1 MPNDAGSGIAAG
13 LRRLWSGIAL
23 ATGTL
28 VRRIGREAAGLDP
41 QHRRDGLGL
50 LLIAMAAVVAAP
62 IWFGTSG
69 WFATGVAN
77 IVNAANGMFDV
88 FVPVLLVI
96 MAVRVMRHPDEGPDN
111 GRIFIGG
118 TLVWWMALV
127 FWHVLHDAPAPGDPT
142 FSESGGLFGYVIGNP
157 LLGAVGRV
165 VTLIIVFI
173 VFFFAML
180 ILTKTPVAHIPR
192 RVAALLAFMK
202 SKRPERFSELSANAA
217 GSMNSGRTLRQG
229 IVVNFLNPNPW
240 MFWISVGAPL
250 TRSAWMDGPQFVAAF
265 LVPFYLLLVGGK
277 VLLAGAVHAGR
288 SRISDRGYSGLLVF
302 TGLLQFGLAASFV
315 FRALA

>member
-1 MPNDAGSGIAAG
+1 MNAYLLQG
-13 LRRLWSGIAL
+13 LAL
-23 ATGTL
+23 G
-28 VRRIGREAAGLDP
+28 
-41 QHRRDGLGL
+41 
-50 LLIAMAAVVAAP
+50 
-62 IWFGTSG
+62 F
-69 WFATGVAN
+69 
-77 IVNAANGMFDV
+77 
-88 FVPVLLVI
+88 
-96 MAVRVMRHPDEGPDN
+96 
-111 GRIFIGG
+111 
-118 TLVWWMALV
+118 
-127 FWHVLHDAPAPGDPT
+127 
-142 FSESGGLFGYVIGNP
+142 SGGLAPGP
-157 LLGAVGRV
+157 LLALVLSATLRGGFRHGLLVSIAPLLTDLPIVLLTVTVVSQLPHSALRVLSLAGAAVLVQHG
-165 VTLIIVFI
+165 
-173 VFFFAML
+173 
-180 ILTKTPVAHIPR
+180 VATIR
-192 RVAALLAFMK
+192 DSR
-202 SKRPERFSELSANAA
+202 STRFSELSANAA